1 MNSKVSRRV
10 LARVIAEKLVAEPA
24 RARHW
29 IKAAAAYL
37 LQHGMVEDADL
48 LMNDVA
54 RELFAQDGRLM
65 VHVASARP
73 LSESIRAELKTYL
86 KGATDAKHIELSESV
101 NPELLGGLVASTP
114 EGELDLSVKKRLQKL
129 AAITAS

>member
-10 LARVIAEKLVAEPA
+10 LARVLAEKLVAEPT
-24 RARHW
+24 RTHHW
-29 IKAAAAYL
+29 MQATAAYL
-37 LQHGMVEDADL
+37 MKHGLAEDADL

-73 LSESIRAELKTYL
+73 LSETIRAELKTYL
-86 KGATDAKHIELSESV
+86 RAATDAKHVEMSESV
-101 NPELLGGLVASTP
+101 DPALLGGLVASTP
-114 EGELDLSVKKRLQKL
+114 EGELDLSVKSRLRQL
-129 AAITAS
+129 ASITAS

>member
-10 LARVIAEKLVAEPA
+10 LARVIAQKLIAEPKNTK
-24 RARHW
+24 HW
-29 IKAAAAYL
+29 IQAAAAYL
-37 LQHGMVEDADL
+37 VEHGLVEDADL

-73 LSESIRAELKTYL
+73 LSETIRAELKTHL
-86 KGATDAKHIELSESV
+86 REATHATHVEMSESV
-101 NPELLGGLVASTP
+101 DPTLLGGLVAKTP
-114 EGELDLSVKKRLQKL
+114 DAELDLSVRRRLRQL
-129 AAITAS
+129 ASITAA